1 MRLRQKPAVALSLW
15 PKKPS
20 WKIIGTWGDC
30 WNCSNPRL
38 AFHLSGLLQRFDG
51 SSPTSAGLAPRAG
64 RCEYCRFPARL
75 TRVPFQIDH
84 IIAEKHGGRT
94 TFENLALS
102 WFFCNT

>member
-51 SSPTSAGLAPRAG
+51 SSPASAGLAPRAG
-64 RCEYCRFPARL
+64 PLRVLSVSCPTHPSPLPDRSYHRRK
-75 TRVPFQIDH
+75 TRGADYIR
-84 IIAEKHGGRT
+84 E
-94 TFENLALS
+94 LS
-102 WFFCNT
+102 SVVLFL